1 MNEQELLL
9 NSYIIRSKFINDL
22 TNITTNIK
30 DKSLLPSLYEL
41 YYSYLNQMLDP
52 EYKNLFDSYYESI
65 SKIKKFPRKRIL
77 ANKYLFTLIYE
88 MVTNINNAYL
98 SLMYEYGHEDTNLFF
113 SGYTI
118 YETDLD
124 IETIKQD
131 LLNNSP
137 NDLEIVELLDSYN
150 PDELNYLQER
160 KYIDIYLLS
169 ELSNYVS
176 TFSAVVFY
184 ERFISI
190 FKQIKNFKEEPI
202 YQFVI
207 KILKQIKQ

>member
-9 NSYIIRSKFINDL
+9 NSYTIRSKFINDL
-22 TNITTNIK
+22 TNIITNIK

-41 YYSYLNQMLDP
+41 YYSYLDQMLDP

-65 SKIKKFPRKRIL
+65 SKIKKFPRNKNL

-98 SLMYEYGHEDTNLFF
+98 SLMYEYGHEDAGLFF

-118 YETDLD
+118 YESELD
-124 IETIKQD
+124 IGAIKDD
-131 LLNNSP
+131 LICNAP

-150 PDELNYLQER
+150 EDELNYLIER

-176 TFSAVVFY
+176 PFSSVIFY
-184 ERFISI
+184 ERFILI
-190 FKQIKNFKEEPI
+190 FKQIKNFKDEPI
-202 YQFVI
+202 YNFII
-207 KILKQIKQ
+207 KVLKQIKQ